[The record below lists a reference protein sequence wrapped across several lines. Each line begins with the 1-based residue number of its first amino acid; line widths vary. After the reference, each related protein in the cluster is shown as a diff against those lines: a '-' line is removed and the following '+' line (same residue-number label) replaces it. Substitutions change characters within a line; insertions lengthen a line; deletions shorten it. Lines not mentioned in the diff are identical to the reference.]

1 MTNEN
6 VRFFQS
12 FLRGFLEGLCWKVGF
27 SYLLSYLIDKKEYR
41 KGKIIG
47 RKDCRFKKQLYFCA
61 VKMANKNVRF
71 LYHYHPTTYEYKIKY
86 LLYMYACTLV
96 KLITDRLSD
105 RYYSLAHLRI
115 PLKKERKTRYFCR
128 IATYVLFFLSVNNYY

>member
-6 VRFFQS
+6 VRFFSS

-71 LYHYHPTTYEYKIKY
+71 FTIFLLIHLYFLLTTIYSTQKQLKPYIKVTVFNHSPN
-86 LLYMYACTLV
+86 LFTSSL
-96 KLITDRLSD
+96 KQRLS
-105 RYYSLAHLRI
+105 
-115 PLKKERKTRYFCR
+115 
-128 IATYVLFFLSVNNYY
+128 ATYKTNILYSHRKKKWQKQLVS